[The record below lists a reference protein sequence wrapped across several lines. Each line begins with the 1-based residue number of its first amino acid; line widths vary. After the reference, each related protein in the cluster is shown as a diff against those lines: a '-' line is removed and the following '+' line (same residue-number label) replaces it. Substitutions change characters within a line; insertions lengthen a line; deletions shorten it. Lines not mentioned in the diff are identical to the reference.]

1 MGETTSIIKP
11 PPKRQSYRSG
21 NAPAISWSTSH
32 DVQPP
37 RRPRDYSDHD
47 LAANCHYSRP
57 ITSRVLDSTA
67 RYVRFVRKLR
77 ALEEEQRKGN
87 ETKHKE
93 LTDKQYSDFFIKCD
107 RKSLINNVA
116 RRVDLCLASYEADL
130 QKKRERLTDLFA
142 REEEADIRK
151 FVEQA
156 QAGAES
162 IWQDK
167 QARLAQLLAAR
178 QKEHEEKYKDTPLS
192 KCVHV
197 LPCIVKLRAKECEE
211 VQLYQMKEKA
221 ARRAAEKEFDKMWNA
236 VAMKES
242 EALAARMEYDV
253 IERVRRDMECL
264 KYSEQQLAQRVR
276 DRERERE
283 RLKQEALYFR
293 QLWDADIKKEEEAER
308 KRTEQ
313 RLQTARERDE
323 MIKERKETVARHAA
337 EAKLIGDTWDS
348 LAGQGLAAQLAKEEL
363 RKRKERDLDECNRKM
378 IELRGGMAAAEA
390 AGDVAINEVA
400 KVQQEIVDRKRCEYL
415 SWSQKTNRE
424 VRKAMV
430 DQIQDRRDAREQL
443 KQRLAEQ
450 DDYHRQLFG
459 QLQQL
464 AAHKDVTDAQARKQH
479 QRNLLQQIEY
489 NKLLKVVGPCARSA
503 RIAIATTILLANPA
517 VKQQCLHCCVSAWRE
532 RALQE
537 EKDQIRKCQLA
548 TEEYNQEI
556 SRMLSRPFFS
566 DELHPFMKPMARGLA
581 MRAKCPCS
589 RPDYCANCKGGDCK

>member
-1 MGETTSIIKP
+1 METRKEM
-11 PPKRQSYRSG
+11 PPKDG
-21 NAPAISWSTSH
+21 PG
-32 DVQPP
+32 P
-37 RRPRDYSDHD
+37 RGVPDCY
-47 LAANCHYSRP
+47 Y
-57 ITSRVLDSTA
+57 TSRVLDSTA

-156 QAGAES
+156 QAGAEA

-378 IELRGGMAAAEA
+378 VELRGGMAAAEA

-489 NKLLKVVGPCARSA
+489 NKLLK
-503 RIAIATTILLANPA
+503 
-517 VKQQCLHCCVSAWRE
+517 E